1 MAAGSRR
8 GEAIGSPA
16 DGEASMAAPHGFGPK
31 SSVSI
36 TDTQLFPCID
46 LGGLGWEKL
55 IQSNLQLG
63 HDGCS

>member
-36 TDTQLFPCID
+36 TDTPVSQ
-46 LGGLGWEKL
+46 GLIWVGWAGR
-55 IQSNLQLG
+55 N
-63 HDGCS
+63 